1 MKSAKDRQTPL
12 RARSHTHRLIKV
24 LRVER
29 RLWRQRAYIK
39 PGFTACPTGPLVD
52 PAFQCPAYLIGH
64 SFLAELVLED
74 LEDRD
79 SNDALDPKKFLN
91 ARPERLEWIGP
102 GPPVAPLLLLGG
114 KLRTALDPARC
125 AR

>member
-1 MKSAKDRQTPL
+1 MQ
-12 RARSHTHRLIKV
+12 
-24 LRVER
+24 
-29 RLWRQRAYIK
+29 
-39 PGFTACPTGPLVD
+39 GPPAGD

-64 SFLAELVLED
+64 GFLAELVLEC

-79 SNDALDPKKFLN
+79 SNDTLDPKKFLN

-114 KLRTALDPARC
+114 KLRIALDPARAALADTGLGGRDGLC
-125 AR
+125 VVTTMGHEQKNLLIRNVEARHRNPIVNVR